1 MMSELFSSPRV
12 SGRNVQENV
21 ATAISGLI
29 DSRSKSAAASDAE
42 RRQQRCH
49 APDDA
54 ASRDQLDQA
63 EDPLFRSDGGG
74 KIIRLYPRA
83 IAFRDKPDLPVR
95 DKNVIRL
102 PQNASMPQ
110 KGRKA
115 ANPQPEL
122 VTNRNGRRN
131 DDYHH
136 RMLENALAAA
146 VLAVLVISGN
156 WIVRILA
163 SVP

>member
-1 MMSELFSSPRV
+1 MHLMMRHYGTNSIKRKTL
-12 SGRNVQENV
+12 
-21 ATAISGLI
+21 
-29 DSRSKSAAASDAE
+29 
-42 RRQQRCH
+42 
-49 APDDA
+49 
-54 ASRDQLDQA
+54 
-63 EDPLFRSDGGG
+63 SDGGG

-83 IAFRDKPDLPVR
+83 TFRDKPALPVR

-102 PQNASMPQ
+102 SQIASMPQ
-110 KGRKA
+110 KGGKA

-163 SVP
+163 AVP

>member
-1 MMSELFSSPRV
+1 MVSELFSSPQV

-29 DSRSKSAAASDAE
+29 DSRSKSAASDPE
-42 RRQQRCH
+42 RRQQGCH

-54 ASRDQLDQA
+54 ALRDQLDQA
-63 EDPLFRSDGGG
+63 EDSLFPSDGGG

-83 IAFRDKPDLPVR
+83 IAFRHKPAVPVR

-102 PQNASMPQ
+102 PQFASMPQ
-110 KGRKA
+110 KGDKV
-115 ANPQPEL
+115 ANAQPEL

-163 SVP
+163 AVP

>member
-1 MMSELFSSPRV
+1 VTQNGGNR
-12 SGRNVQENV
+12 V
-21 ATAISGLI
+21 ATHLMMRPYETNLI
-29 DSRSKSAAASDAE
+29 KRKT
-42 RRQQRCH
+42 
-49 APDDA
+49 P
-54 ASRDQLDQA
+54 
-63 EDPLFRSDGGG
+63 SDGGG

-83 IAFRDKPDLPVR
+83 IAFRDKPALPVR

-102 PQNASMPQ
+102 PQIASMPQ
-110 KGRKA
+110 EGGKV

-156 WIVRILA
+156 WIVSILA
-163 SVP
+163 AVP